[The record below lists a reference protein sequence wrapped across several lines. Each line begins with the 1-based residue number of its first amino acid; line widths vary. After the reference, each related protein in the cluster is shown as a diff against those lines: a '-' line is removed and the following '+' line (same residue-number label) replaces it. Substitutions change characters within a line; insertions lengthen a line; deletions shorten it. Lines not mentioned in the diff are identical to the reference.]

1 METLEDDEEAFF
13 TQCRVSALPGRS
25 QTETVVPDVKKVAQV
40 EQVSLVPPASSRC
53 VANSDST
60 KCEPVETGNAVIRFD
75 ASAIVPLAS
84 DTPKDC
90 SNVTAAPAAPG
101 SAPVV
106 GGPRMAPELPSEH
119 RTPAGRP
126 ADRSGCVPPAKRLW
140 SATDEVHSEDDEP
153 GCSPV
158 LSSHKKRRRRERRPA
173 STAAL
178 CSPVEAMARRIGAVL
193 GEVAGGGKTENPI
206 NPAPPDLVQLTK
218 GSECS
223 TFAGFST
230 AAGRKLTVSE
240 ETLQKAAALLREA
253 DGPSDDCELRDSTRA
268 CSTLRDC
275 ASEKQR
281 AEAAA
286 VPECSVAGKMD
297 TSVNPVAQRW
307 DDRGPLMPTAGPS
320 EPAGNRDKLNVGFQ
334 TASGKKLSISDE
346 AVRLAKSRF
355 AELEATDPDEV
366 TQLGTKGHSLGDRDK
381 SSTSAKCCPVAA
393 VPPAGT
399 PSGQLRDKQCISG
412 NVLDTSST
420 KSTTTDQNM
429 NHCVTVCPKEADS
442 SSKQLAAIVAP
453 QSSGAMGVGQ
463 PSTSLPKPVSWTN
476 EVDVNPCSV
485 ATPSCPA
492 PSASRL
498 AGSDCAMRGPL
509 SSAFQTAGGR
519 NVAVSA
525 KALARAKALFDDVDV
540 ESNSGPS
547 GSGAPEKITDSS
559 STSCLKN
566 NCVETA
572 VREPYG
578 PADLA
583 PGSHRQEAGRS
594 SHLPSTFRP
603 LVVDDMSKTSS
614 TSQLRRQWDGGGVCA
629 EPRDSPAVTRSGFPT
644 ASGRALVVS
653 EGALKAARCMLESV
667 DDAERGSPTIE
678 ELERPRDIA
687 EVIPPRSS
695 EITSN
700 AERGK
705 CLEVSADLAKP
716 AEGPSCGFVTAAGKP
731 VKVSEFALK
740 KAKALFDSDDL
751 DGSVESRKHL
761 PSDSK
766 PLCDSGA
773 VELMEVNGKS
783 AKGNIKAT
791 MELTESVQPKLQ
803 TSCVF
808 ATASGKSVNVSETAL
823 RKAKAMFEETIDA
836 HSSVKPTAESPCG
849 FSTAGGKPVE
859 VPEPAFTKAKAM
871 LDNEPV
877 GRDVQKKKPTE
888 GEAGRL
894 CGFATASGKT
904 VEVSEAALKKAK
916 ALLHDEMV
924 IETVGAKCSPTLT
937 MGRSCEYAAG
947 DGKPVKVA
955 EAALREAEPVFR
967 DTTVDETMDV
977 DSSHPEMHHSG
988 ISVTARGNPAAMT
1001 GACEAMDTEDFTKPE
1016 VRHSRG
1022 FATASGK
1029 SVQVS
1034 ETALKK
1040 ARAMLDSDVSEAIQE
1055 KKTAELQM
1063 ECPIGFATASGRPV
1077 KVSEAALKKAKA
1089 MLDSDDFETTEAAS
1103 DKPAMERPCAFAT
1116 ASGKT
1121 VGVSKAAL
1129 KKAKAMLDGDD
1140 GETRDVDKRA
1150 KPQMRRPDGFATASG
1165 RPVKVSE
1172 AALKKAKAMLD
1183 SDLEATTDTSNTEE
1197 PDMIRPCGFATAG
1210 GKSVKVSEAALKKAK
1225 AMLDSVE
1232 GNTEVPDMVR
1242 PCGFATAGGK
1252 SVKVSEAALKK
1263 AKAMLDSAEGAME
1276 TDAPVDGF
1284 STASGRAVA
1293 VSETAL
1299 EEARA
1304 MMDGENVSV
1313 SSGPDR
1319 SARSELKRPN
1329 RALSRSASKVTAHST
1344 STSTSTGVSTAT
1356 TDEAV
1361 FRKPKARFLP
1371 SDRRPQRRSAPQ
1383 HTSADGS
1390 TSVASPFAT
1399 APGTETCLPPSEGP
1413 PASSGP
1419 PHRNVNPGAI
1429 SRPTL
1434 DAPAAERGQGDS
1446 KCGDSDSERCQGD
1459 SELASAGLTQVLDE
1473 RFEFTQ
1479 VVAEQRRTAEEERS
1493 ASPVLGTPGRRRTGR
1508 RRSAAEPAVFRTPYR
1523 RGPARHTG
1531 NARSAAPAATPAA
1544 PPNSPPT
1551 AGLTSGPTATD
1562 AATYSASAATAAVPA
1577 VPTAAGSLELPTG
1590 RSTVQTDRAEARR
1603 RQTERAAAGA
1613 ERRVTRSVG
1622 SLLQCRLKTRGDGG
1636 RRMSL
1641 RDALGPRPANL
1652 TRDEV
1657 RQVAELTRASEGCA
1671 SVITGHWGYLL
1682 SDIDQSY
1689 YFVELLLR
1697 LQMLASF
1704 MDDEMK
1710 PCLSLKPF
1718 LM

>member
-126 ADRSGCVPPAKRLW
+126 ADCSGRVPPAKRLW

-223 TFAGFST
+223 TFAGLST

-253 DGPSDDCELRDSTRA
+253 DGSSDDCDLRDSTRA

-297 TSVNPVAQRW
+297 TSVNPAAQRS
-307 DDRGPLMPTAGPS
+307 DDRGPLMPTAEPS
-320 EPAGNRDKLNVGFQ
+320 EPVGNRDNVGFQ

-346 AVRLAKSRF
+346 AVRLAKARF
-355 AELEATDPDEV
+355 AELEAVDPDEV
-366 TQLGTKGHSLGDRDK
+366 AQLGTKGHSFGDRDI
-381 SSTSAKCCPVAA
+381 SSTSAKCCPVAGI
-393 VPPAGT
+393 PPAGT
-399 PSGQLRDKQCISG
+399 PSGQLRDKQYISG
-412 NVLDTSST
+412 NVVDTSST

-429 NHCVTVCPKEADS
+429 NHCVTVCPKEAES
-442 SSKQLAAIVAP
+442 FSKQLAAIVGP
-453 QSSGAMGVGQ
+453 QSPAAMGVGQ
-463 PSTSLPKPVSWTN
+463 PSTSLPKLVSWTT
-476 EVDVNPCSV
+476 EVNVNPCSV
-485 ATPSCPA
+485 STPSCPA
-492 PSASRL
+492 PSTSRL

-566 NCVETA
+566 SCVETA
-572 VREPYG
+572 VREPYD

-583 PGSHRQEAGRS
+583 PGNHRVETGCSPDR
-594 SHLPSTFRP
+594 PSTSRP
-603 LVVDDMSKTSS
+603 LVVGDMSKTSS

-629 EPRDSPAVTRSGFPT
+629 EPRDSPAVTRSGFAT

-678 ELERPRDIA
+678 ELARPRGIA
-687 EVIPPRSS
+687 EAIPPRSS

-705 CLEVSADLAKP
+705 RLEPSADLAKP
-716 AEGPSCGFVTAAGKP
+716 AEGPSCGFATAAGKP
-731 VKVSEFALK
+731 VKVSEIALK

-751 DGSVESRKHL
+751 DGSVESRKHVL
-761 PSDSK
+761 PDSK

-783 AKGNIKAT
+783 AKRSTDAT
-791 MELTESVQPKLQ
+791 VELTESVQPELQ
-803 TSCVF
+803 TFSVF
-808 ATASGKSVNVSETAL
+808 TTASGKSVNVSETAL
-823 RKAKAMFEETIDA
+823 RKAKAMFEGTIDA
-836 HSSVKPTAESPCG
+836 HSSVKPTVESPCG

-859 VPEPAFTKAKAM
+859 VPEAAFTKAKAM
-871 LDNEPV
+871 LDNETV
-877 GRDVQKKKPTE
+877 GIDVQKKKPTE

-916 ALLHDEMV
+916 ALLRDEMV
-924 IETVGAKCSPTLT
+924 IETVEANCSPTLT
-937 MGRSCEYAAG
+937 MERPCEYAAG
-947 DGKPVKVA
+947 EGKPVKVA
-955 EAALREAEPVFR
+955 EVAPREAEPVFR

-988 ISVTARGNPAAMT
+988 ISVTARGNSAGMT

-1055 KKTAELQM
+1055 EKTAELQM

-1232 GNTEVPDMVR
+1232 ANTEVPDMVR

-1252 SVKVSEAALKK
+1252 TVKVSEAALRK
-1263 AKAMLDSAEGAME
+1263 AKAMLDSAEEAME

-1284 STASGRAVA
+1284 STGSGRAVA

-1304 MMDGENVSV
+1304 MMDGENVSE

-1319 SARSELKRPN
+1319 SVRTELKRPN

-1344 STSTSTGVSTAT
+1344 STSTSTGVSPAT

-1523 RGPARHTG
+1523 RGPARHTAG
-1531 NARSAAPAATPAA
+1531 ARSAAPAATPAA
-1544 PPNSPPT
+1544 PPNPPPT

-1562 AATYSASAATAAVPA
+1562 SASAAAAAVPA

-1622 SLLQCRLKTRGDGG
+1622 SLLQCRLKTAGDGG

-1657 RQVAELTRASEGCA
+1657 RQAAELTRTSEGCA
-1671 SVITGHWGYLL
+1671 SVITGHW
-1682 SDIDQSY
+1682 
-1689 YFVELLLR
+1689 V
-1697 LQMLASF
+1697 
-1704 MDDEMK
+1704 
-1710 PCLSLKPF
+1710 
-1718 LM
+1718 